1 MDSDSTRRV
10 KRFHYCGALAHAFAD
25 KGQPVSV
32 MDEPVEDCVSQGWI
46 ADGVV
51 PMLDRELA
59 GDDRGAATVA
69 VFEDLQQVTPLMSC
83 RS

>member
-10 KRFHYCGALAHAFAD
+10 KRFHYGRALPHAFAG

-32 MDEPVEDCVSQGWI
+32 MDKAVQ
-46 ADGVV
+46 DGIGEGRITDGFV

-83 RS
+83 RN